1 VIHRV
6 TQMLL
11 RLEWIEDR
19 DHCIE
24 CTELLHCQVCDA
36 CKGSGHIVGCEFKKL
51 IDELTDLRELM

>member
-1 VIHRV
+1 
-6 TQMLL
+6 MLL